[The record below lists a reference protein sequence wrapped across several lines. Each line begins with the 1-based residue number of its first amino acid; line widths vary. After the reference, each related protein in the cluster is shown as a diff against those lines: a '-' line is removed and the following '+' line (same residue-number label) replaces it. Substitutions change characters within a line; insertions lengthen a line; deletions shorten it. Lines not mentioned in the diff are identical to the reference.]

1 MGQVR
6 SVACATALPTPPVD
20 LRVESAR
27 PTGRLWP
34 VAACHDQDSI
44 SARPA
49 APRRKRSFKDG
60 LTEQMNSFDECRL
73 SPISRPSTVGEIV
86 SAIGSNR
93 PEAVIRATLDRGRQG
108 DRRCLPVRKGEPK
121 WRPYGVG
128 RARAATDANF
138 RPPDIVCAE
147 LRHEMIGC
155 CPDVA

>member
-1 MGQVR
+1 MQNR
-6 SVACATALPTPPVD
+6 APTN
-20 LRVESAR
+20 LRVAAW
-27 PTGRLWP
+27 GRFRTFAN
-34 VAACHDQDSI
+34 V
-44 SARPA
+44 
-49 APRRKRSFKDG
+49 SF
-60 LTEQMNSFDECRL
+60 
-73 SPISRPSTVGEIV
+73 
-86 SAIGSNR
+86 R

-108 DRRCLPVRKGEPK
+108 DRRCLPVRKGETK